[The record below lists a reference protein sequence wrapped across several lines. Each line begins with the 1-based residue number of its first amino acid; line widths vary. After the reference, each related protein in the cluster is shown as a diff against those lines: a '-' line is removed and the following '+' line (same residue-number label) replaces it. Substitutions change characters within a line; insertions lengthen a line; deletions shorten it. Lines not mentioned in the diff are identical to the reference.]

1 MASVNALL
9 DFCLNPQN
17 DYKIEMLS
25 YKLDFVS
32 LMVYQIEDIYNFLRK
47 LRIFFPVEIHPTEV

>member
-9 DFCLNPQN
+9 DFFLNPQN